1 MRKRITSLLLTLVML
16 LSLVPITAVTAN
28 AADGFVEVS
37 TYEQLRNEVD
47 KGSAKVKLTADI
59 DTTSENSGVGVTTA
73 TNLRF
78 KGNGNVL
85 DLNGHELK
93 LVSNMSAYF
102 IEILSSDLTIK
113 DSGTNGR
120 IEFIYGDSVVGI
132 QRAIVI
138 SRSVGVKKAGSLTV
152 DGGTLSSSYHG
163 IILIESYGSITING
177 GRLYAPVSDL
187 GNGDYLIHSTNRYDI
202 DDTLQLHVNGGE
214 LDGRVVLK
222 RDDSSATGTLKYKV
236 TPIKITGGTFKQG
249 LYATWKTWDSPEGE
263 PKNAVMTMDSP
274 TVEITGGVFEKNNEE
289 YSQTASRLFIDLPT
303 KLRGGTFKNGA
314 TIRFV
319 GGKYTWDGTQPQY
332 RASIGNSAILRGNDI
347 RTAYG
352 WSKSDWFK
360 IQSPW
365 IYLSPSGTSVT
376 VIPNAWGMKS
386 VTLDGNPIDYFKDW
400 KGTVERMDNS
410 TAHTLKFEWYP
421 LASELV
427 NAGYSYRA
435 KCEHYISGS
444 TEVQQTDTIAADKT
458 SHTVTIPAGADPK
471 VYSFDLKL
479 NLKKDGSFVGI
490 MHNEH
495 IVKLVVN
502 EAPVVV
508 PDPTIEGTVYYTS
521 GIVYGSPI
529 SIAASVTPA
538 EATPAYQWQRSTDGG
553 STWTNIEGATSGKYT
568 PVAADMGD
576 TVRIRVKVTAEGYL
590 GEIVGAA
597 LKVSKAANNNYPA
610 VIQLEAVK
618 DSAGTYTGFE
628 ITNFNSDC
636 EYVYSTTST
645 LDWSANQISSATV
658 TGLTSDTTYYVFARF
673 KETNT
678 HTAGSIVSKNSI
690 KLYDS
695 VPLDRVLLEGYGSH
709 GTIYIKKGES
719 VTLKVNADPSNAN
732 YWNEITF
739 KDEGATTSN
748 IAISNGNIAAST
760 GTATPFPNGHTI
772 TITGV
777 STGSANLRASY
788 PSATSSAYGTWYV
801 VVYDDSTVANAL
813 RLENV
818 YAYEDI
824 TLSVNDEAGLPTDLP
839 TLLPANSGYHLEW
852 RILKRGTYGATY
864 VTENDNIKLEDG
876 KIKPKAAHAASEKA
890 QLELVA
896 VKDGSTEYKTLP
908 KTSLF
913 YVTVTA
919 APVIELTG
927 LTVAPAKVNLELNA
941 TYQLSAVKEPVNA
954 TGSLTWASD
963 KPEVAEVD
971 TTGKV
976 TAKAQGTA
984 IITVTCGTKSASCTV
999 TVGHTHDTDA
1009 QDWMYMDPGTHI
1021 KTCTAGDDFKVEAHD
1036 FNAWTPN
1043 SDDTTHSRTCS
1054 KCKKSGEPAN
1064 YTETAN
1070 HNWQWVVDTAAT
1082 PNAAGK
1088 QHEECVDCHA
1098 KRSENTE
1105 IPMLTSIK
1113 VEHLTVAK
1121 PVKDAVATAPTT
1133 TDSAYTVANTEW
1145 MAADGTPLAIGGK
1158 FQPGTVYT
1166 VKITLETAGAGVFS
1180 VKSTYNTIEGKT
1192 ATVSPNL
1199 TGDNHADSVI
1209 LTYTF
1214 DATEGTYVPT
1224 KPAITTVALP
1234 DGKVGDAY
1242 NQTLAATGTNPIAWS
1257 IETGNL
1263 PDGLTLVGDTIKG
1276 TPSKAG
1282 DFKFTVK
1289 ATNGGGSDTKELTIK
1304 VADAETAKYHNV
1316 TLTGAGTGAT
1326 GAGSHAAG
1334 TTVNIYAGTKSGYT
1348 FNGWTFDDV
1357 TVLSASSKNASFVMP
1372 DKDVTVKANW
1382 VYNGGGSSGGG
1393 YTYYTIKATAGV
1405 NGSISPTGNVS
1416 VREGRDQTFTIT
1428 PNKGYAVAKVLI
1440 DSKNVGA
1447 VKSYTFENVKKNHTI
1462 EVVFMKASG
1471 NPQTGVFVDVPE
1483 GSYYEEAVNWA
1494 VEKGITTGT
1503 DATHFSPD
1511 GICTRAQAVTFLWRA
1526 AGSPAA
1532 KSAVMPFTDVK
1543 AGSYYYDAVLW
1554 AVENGITKGTSETMF
1569 SPDATCSRAQIVTF
1583 LWRSQK
1589 SPAAGTANPFTDVKA
1604 SAYYADAVLWAVE
1617 NGITKGTT
1625 NTTFSPDANCTR
1637 AQIVTFIWRA
1647 LAE

>member
-1 MRKRITSLLLTLVML
+1 MRKRMTSLLLTLVML
-16 LSLVPITAVTAN
+16 LSLVPAMGVTAS

-37 TYEQLRNEVD
+37 TYEQLENEVK
-47 KGSAKVKLTADI
+47 KGEAKVKLVANI
-59 DTTSENSGVGVTTA
+59 DTTNDNGGAGVTNQTA
-73 TNLRF
+73 LVF
-78 KGNGNVL
+78 FGNNNIL
-85 DLNGHELK
+85 DLNGHTLK
-93 LVSNMSAYF
+93 LVSNTGTTF
-102 IEILSSDLTIK
+102 IYVNKDLTIK
-113 DSGTNGR
+113 DSGTGGR
-120 IEFIYGDSVVGI
+120 IDFVYGPGI
-132 QRAIVI
+132 VTKTTAIHVADA
-138 SRSVGVKKAGSLTV
+138 STVNLTV
-152 DGGTLSSSYHG
+152 ESGTLSSTKGG
-163 IILIESYGSITING
+163 ITLIESEGNLTING
-177 GRLYAPVSDL
+177 GKFYAPYEEGSS
-187 GNGDYLIHSTNRYDI
+187 GTYAIHTIHQYNDNAKTI
-202 DDTLQLHVNGGE
+202 ITGGE
-214 LDGRVVLK
+214 IDGVVLIQ
-222 RDDSSATGTLKYKV
+222 RDDSAATGTPNYGDIPV
-236 TPIKITGGTFKQG
+236 QIKGGTFKQHVLFRWTEKG
-249 LYATWKTWDSPEGE
+249 KPSGNPTEFSP
-263 PKNAVMTMDSP
+263 A
-274 TVEITGGVFEKNNEE
+274 VEIAGGIFEKPVN
-289 YSQTASRLFIDLPT
+289 RLSGIWGVDLST
-303 KLRGGTFKNGA
+303 KLTGGTFTDFPNSFGLG
-314 TIRFV
+314 R
-319 GGKYTWDGTQPQY
+319 GGKSDHEYY
-332 RASIGNSAILRGNDI
+332 SKSLGNSIIVRGNEI
-347 RTAYG
+347 RTSCY
-352 WSKSDWFK
+352 WSEADWFK
-360 IQSPW
+360 IYFDVIHFDGSESTP
-365 IYLSPSGTSVT
+365 VT

-427 NAGYSYRA
+427 NAGYSYDA

-479 NLKKDGSFVGI
+479 NLQKDGGFVGI

-502 EAPVVV
+502 PAPVVV

-538 EATPAYQWQRSTDGG
+538 EATPAYQWQRSTDSG
-553 STWTNIEGATSGKYT
+553 STWTNIEGATSGRYT
-568 PVAADMGD
+568 PVAADMGEN
-576 TVRIRVKVTAEGYL
+576 VRIRVKVTAEGYL

-597 LKVSKAANNNYPA
+597 LKVSKAANDDTPTWPDVVA
-610 VIQLEAVK
+610 QK
-618 DSAGTYTGFE
+618 DGDAYKKFE
-628 ITNFNSDC
+628 ITNYNPKQ
-636 EYVYSTTST
+636 EYVYTTSP
-645 LDWSANQISSATV
+645 ISGSEWPDGGTKITSATV
-658 TGLTSDTTYYVFARF
+658 EELDTGSTYYIYTRY
-673 KETNT
+673 KETDT
-678 HTAGSIVSKNSI
+678 HTAGSKIRSSSVLVDEIN
-690 KLYDS
+690 KLNRIILTDESGKVYS
-695 VPLDRVLLEGYGSH
+695 SYGS
-709 GTIYIKKGES
+709 GNTIYIKKGES
-719 VTLKVNADPSNAN
+719 MTLTAKTNPDGAN
-732 YWNEITF
+732 TWSDFTF
-739 KDEGATTSN
+739 KSQYDASAPFSVTAPTASVTSGST
-748 IAISNGNIAAST
+748 IPSVTIYGNEAGT
-760 GTATPFPNGHTI
+760 GTLA
-772 TITGV
+772 
-777 STGSANLRASY
+777 AEY
-788 PSATSSAYGTWYV
+788 PGYPAAQSYGTWRV
-801 VVYDDSTVANAL
+801 HVYENVNDIGTGAEITVSPSFPDMTMYQGETMPLPEYTVTVYPEGALDNYDLAWRIIKVGAYGPSYKTSDDNIT
-813 RLENV
+813 LEN
-818 YAYEDI
+818 
-824 TLSVNDEAGLPTDLP
+824 
-839 TLLPANSGYHLEW
+839 
-852 RILKRGTYGATY
+852 
-864 VTENDNIKLEDG
+864 G
-876 KIKPKAAHAASEKA
+876 KIEATKKHTGSENTRIA
-890 QLELVA
+890 LVA
-896 VKDGSTEYKTLP
+896 INKGNNYIS
-908 KTSLF
+908 SLSSF

-954 TGSLTWASD
+954 AGSLTWASD
-963 KPEVAEVD
+963 KPTVAEVD
-971 TTGKV
+971 NTGKV

-999 TVGHTHDTDA
+999 TVGHTHNTEA
-1009 QDWMYMDPGTHI
+1009 QPWVYMDPGTHI

-1043 SDDTTHSRTCS
+1043 SDDATHSRTCS
-1054 KCKKSGEPAN
+1054 KCKKSGETAN

-1098 KRSENTE
+1098 KHSENTV
-1105 IPMLTSIK
+1105 IPMLTSIM

-1121 PVKDAVATAPTT
+1121 PVKDAAAAIATT
-1133 TDSAYTVANTEW
+1133 TDSSYTVANTEW

-1180 VKSTYNTIEGKT
+1180 VKSTYNPIEGKT
-1192 ATVSPNL
+1192 ATVSPAL
-1199 TGDNHADSVI
+1199 TGDNHADSVE

-1242 NQTLAATGTNPIAWS
+1242 SQTLAATGTNPITWG
-1257 IETGNL
+1257 IEAGTL

-1304 VADAETAKYHNV
+1304 VADAEAAKYHNV
-1316 TLTGAGTGAT
+1316 TLSGAGTGAT

-1348 FNGWTFDDV
+1348 FNGWTSDDV

-1554 AVENGITKGTSETMF
+1554 AVENGITKGTSDTMF

-1604 SAYYADAVLWAVE
+1604 SAYYADAVLWAVKE
-1617 NGITKGTT
+1617 DVTKGTT